1 MYLLY
6 FALLVAATSAAPT
19 CKCEDEDKV
28 KVKILI
34 SVIIYINPQ
43 LCSLPSRTCEH
54 QSFSAIPGFRRLRC
68 SRTMLKG
75 FYLAALS
82 LNLCRYKAVK
92 RVQTM
97 FF

>member
-28 KVKILI
+28 KVKIFI

-43 LCSLPSRTCEH
+43 LCSLSSRTFH
-54 QSFSAIPGFRRLRC
+54 QTSVFFCDTRIPETSLFPYNAERILSC
-68 SRTMLKG
+68 SPKLK
-75 FYLAALS
+75 F
-82 LNLCRYKAVK
+82 
-92 RVQTM
+92 M
-97 FF
+97 PI